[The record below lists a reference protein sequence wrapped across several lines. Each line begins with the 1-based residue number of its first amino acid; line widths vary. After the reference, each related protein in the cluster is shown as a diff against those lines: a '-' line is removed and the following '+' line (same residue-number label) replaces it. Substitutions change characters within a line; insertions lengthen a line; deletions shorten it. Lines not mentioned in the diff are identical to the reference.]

1 MTNQKTVVAI
11 VALAAFVAMVPS
23 LTQDAEAA
31 MYVNPNYPQ
40 IGFDQVVYFT
50 YDIEDV
56 YDTVTYVD
64 PCNER
69 FYVSAGTYVNTN
81 QEFISWTVQDN
92 LNGMCGISEYSSYT
106 NFDLVGVDYVMTG
119 PSGTVSGS
127 SYDNQDS
134 ALFGSAYGN
143 SGTVHVTLTAHY
155 NWAPTPA

>member
-1 MTNQKTVVAI
+1 MTNSKVIVAF
-11 VALAAFVAMVPS
+11 VALAAFVAMTPS
-23 LTQDAEAA
+23 LTQEAEAA
-31 MYVNPNYPQ
+31 LYVNPNYPQ

-50 YDIEDV
+50 YEIEDV
-56 YDTVTYVD
+56 TDTVTYVD

-69 FYVSAGTYVNTN
+69 FYVTAGTYTGTD

-127 SYDNQDS
+127 STDDV
-134 ALFGSAYGN
+134 GSAIHGDAFGN